1 MSTLC
6 LQRTDVHTILDE
18 INMHKPESKK
28 APSLTPCFKYIVGE
42 MVGVTGIEPV
52 TPSMSTK
59 SYISSI
65 LFQNTDFIM
74 FNKDSAVTKI
84 ICVYTISTTKKVSGK
99 HR

>member
-1 MSTLC
+1 M
-6 LQRTDVHTILDE
+6 QPYVDIHTILDASDV
-18 INMHKPESKK
+18 HKHYSKK
-28 APSLTPCFKYIVGE
+28 ALNPALCFKFILKE

-65 LFQNTDFIM
+65 FFQNTDFIM